1 MATINDVLI
10 TELPRIDTWSYD
22 DLVVIDT
29 KLPGTERYETN
40 AITWGH
46 LTGVYPPGGGGAGG
60 GGDEINNEIIL
71 RGQVKFLDGT
81 ELQPSITFIKDDN
94 TGFYRPGSNTIGFTT
109 GGTTCAVMRNQK
121 MGIGTTNPAEK
132 LEVNEGNA
140 RITLGID
147 GNAVIVGS
155 STKNLGGDPAIRVP
169 GKFPLV
175 FLTNNKER
183 FRIKHNGAFGLPI
196 NNNTASDYGQP
207 KEVLTSNGP
216 NASPGW
222 NNIEELYDF
231 DSIVGKGKLYIYDD
245 ESLTISG
252 TDVSSGITV
261 KTKNDPNA
269 NSFNEAGWIVKLDRS
284 VVRTTATQSIEGI
297 KKFETRI
304 NMRPGADLFLS
315 NGSTVD
321 FTNLDPLP

>member
-29 KLPGTERYETN
+29 KLPGTDRFETN

-46 LTGVYPPGGGGAGG
+46 LTGVYPPGGGSGG

-121 MGIGTTNPAEK
+121 MGVGTTNPSEK

-175 FLTNNKER
+175 FLTKNKER

-196 NNNTASDYGQP
+196 NNNTASDYGKP
-207 KEVLTSNGP
+207 GEVLTSTGANT
-216 NASPGW
+216 SPAW

-231 DSIVGKGKLYIYDD
+231 DALIGKGKLRIYDD
-245 ESLTISG
+245 ESLTING
-252 TDVSSGITV
+252 TDVSSGINV

-269 NSFNEAGWIVKLDRS
+269 NSFGEAGWIVKLDRS
-284 VVRTTATQSIEGI
+284 VVRTTATQNIEGI

-321 FTNLDPLP
+321 FTNLDSLP

>member
-1 MATINDVLI
+1 MATLNDVLI

-22 DLVVIDT
+22 DLIVIDT
-29 KLPGTERYETN
+29 KLPGADRYETN
-40 AITWGH
+40 SITWGH
-46 LTGVYPPGGGGAGG
+46 LTGVYPPGGGSG
-60 GGDEINNEIIL
+60 GGDEIDNEIIL

-94 TGFYRPGSNTIGFTT
+94 TGFYRPGNNTIGFTT

-121 MGIGTTNPAEK
+121 MGIGTTTPDDK
-132 LEVNEGNA
+132 LEINEGNL
-140 RITLGID
+140 RVTLGID
-147 GNAVIVGS
+147 KNAIIVGS

-196 NNNTASDYGQP
+196 NNNTSSDYGNP
-207 KEVLTSNGP
+207 GEVLTSTGDNTAP
-216 NASPGW
+216 AW
-222 NNIEELYDF
+222 NNIENIYDF
-231 DSIVGKGKLYIYDD
+231 DSLIGKGSFVIYDD
-245 ESLTISG
+245 ESMTING

-261 KTKNDPNA
+261 RSKNNPNA
-269 NSFNEAGWIVKLDRS
+269 NSFDESGWIVKLDRS
-284 VVRTTATQSIEGI
+284 VVRTSANQTIEGI

-304 NMRPGADLFLS
+304 NMRPGSDLFLS
-315 NGSTVD
+315 NGSTID